1 MAAKSERRIMVFLFF
16 EVRLFILEEFGVAI
30 FRVDD
35 KWISFELLAHLFL
48 QFIDI
53 ANMRALHRQMVS
65 HVSSRY

>member
-1 MAAKSERRIMVFLFF
+1 MAVESERRIMVFSFF

-35 KWISFELLAHLFL
+35 KWISFELLAHPFL

-53 ANMRALHRQMVS
+53 ASMRALHRQMVS